1 MFKAVQMSNVK
12 EYFSF
17 YVNRYN
23 GNESYADILLYNIT
37 SDTIEKVL
45 SLSLATSG
53 GLVLKSKDANF
64 ICHFGGT
71 STRTAIQVL
80 NPAKKIT
87 VTLNTVL
94 PSDVLHSDGMTINQ
108 TAFICSGRTEKILE
122 FNLASETVKTVG
134 RFLFGNDTVIST
146 AIITDNTSN
155 RVWLSPGSEG
165 RLNNR
170 VMIYNS
176 ESKLTSTTHQNVSV
190 PSLYFK
196 PATVSTG
203 RYGNIIRGLGRV
215 PEPDGSKHSSK
226 GNSRQYLK
234 FRMYF

>member
-17 YVNRYN
+17 YMNRYN
-23 GNESYADILLYNIT
+23 GNESYADILRYNIT
-37 SDTIEKVL
+37 SDTIEKVS
-45 SLSLATSG
+45 SLSSPTSG

-64 ICHFGGT
+64 IYHFGGT
-71 STRTAIQVL
+71 STRTAIQVF

-94 PSDVLHSDGMTINQ
+94 PSEVLHSDGMTINH

-134 RFLFGNDTVIST
+134 RLLFGNETVIST

-155 RVWLSPGSEG
+155 RVWLFPGSEG

-176 ESKLTSTTHQNVSV
+176 ESKLTSTTQKNVSV

-203 RYGNIIRGLGRV
+203 RYGYIIGGLGRV
-215 PEPDGSKHSSK
+215 PEPDGSDHPSK
-226 GNSRQYLK
+226 GILR
-234 FRMYF
+234 